1 MIVLFMIVVFIF
13 IGALVLAL
21 PVMWLWNAALAPAVT
36 VLNPIGF
43 WQAVGINILMG
54 ILVKS
59 GSSSSS

>member
-21 PVMWLWNAALAPAVT
+21 PVMWLWNAALTPAVT

-43 WQAVGINILMG
+43 WQAAGINILIG
-54 ILVKS
+54 ILIKKEF
-59 GSSSSS
+59 SSSD